1 LSLVKFKAVLFHF
14 VTKAATAQGEADSLL
29 TLRGRLMA
37 LRQLPPLFRL
47 IWSTSRRMTLAS
59 LFTRLLSALIP
70 PAILYVGKLIIDEVV
85 RLTTLEN
92 FGDRGFLWKLIAI
105 EFGLVLLSE
114 LLGRVTVLLDG
125 LLGDALSNATSVRMI
140 EHAGQL
146 DLGQF
151 ENPTFYDKLDRA
163 RNRTPDRVRLMSQ
176 ALTQTQTF
184 VSSVFLS
191 IGLSAYSLWFVL
203 ILLLFFLPAFIAESQ
218 LSVLT
223 YSLTLRWTPERR
235 ELDYLR
241 WTSASLETAREVK
254 IFGLANFLKERFRA
268 LSDRFFSVNRDL
280 VVRRT
285 TWSAL
290 FSLVGVSG
298 LYLAIVVVL
307 LKTVR
312 GELSVGDLSFLVGSF
327 ARLRESMQS
336 LLLGIASMVEGALYT
351 KDLFDFFSL
360 QPQVRA
366 PHSPRPFPRPIK
378 HGFSFEN
385 VSFRYPD
392 TRRMALCHVSF
403 TLHAGETLALV
414 GANGSGKS
422 TLVKLLSRFYDPDEG
437 RIVLDG
443 YDLRD
448 YDPVELHREIG
459 IVFQDFVRYQMTA
472 AENIAVGRIEA
483 LNDLARIKRASRH
496 SLANIVIEKLPFQYH
511 QLIGRRFGGGVDL
524 SGGEW
529 QKIALARAYM
539 RDAQLILLDEPTA
552 ALDPETEYEILRQFA
567 DLVRGRTAVLISH
580 RLSAARMA
588 DRIMLLENGRC
599 LEIGSHQELL
609 NRNGRYARIFAIQ
622 AEGYR

>member
-1 LSLVKFKAVLFHF
+1 
-14 VTKAATAQGEADSLL
+14 
-29 TLRGRLMA
+29 
-37 LRQLPPLFRL
+37 
-47 IWSTSRRMTLAS
+47 MTLANLLTRS
-59 LFTRLLSALIP
+59 LSTLVP
-70 PAILYVGKLIIDEVV
+70 PALLYVGKLIIDEVV
-85 RLTTLEN
+85 RLTKLEN
-92 FGDRGFLWKLIAI
+92 FRDYGLLWKLVAI
-105 EFGLVLLSE
+105 EFGLALLSE
-114 LLGRVTVLLDG
+114 LLSRATVLLDG
-125 LLGDALSNATSVRMI
+125 LMGDAFSNKTSVRMI

-146 DLGQF
+146 DLEQF

-176 ALTQTQTF
+176 ALTQTQTL
-184 VSSVFLS
+184 VSCVFLS

-203 ILLLFFLPAFIAESQ
+203 ILLLFFLPAFIAEAH

-223 YSLTLRWTPERR
+223 YSFTLRWTPERR

-241 WTSASLETAREVK
+241 WMSASLETAREVK

-298 LYLAIVVVL
+298 LYLTFVVAL

-327 ARLRESMQS
+327 TRIRESMQS
-336 LLLGIASMVEGALYT
+336 LLLGTASMVEGALYT

-360 QPQVRA
+360 RPRVRA
-366 PHSPRPFPRPIK
+366 PHSPRPFPQPIK
-378 HGFSFEN
+378 HGFIFEN
-385 VSFRYPD
+385 VSFRYPGAQH
-392 TRRMALCHVSF
+392 MAISNVSF

-414 GANGSGKS
+414 GPNGAGKS

-448 YDPVELHREIG
+448 YDPVDLHHEIG

-472 AENIAVGRIEA
+472 AENVAVGRIEA
-483 LNDLARIKRASRH
+483 LDDLARIKRASKD
-496 SLANIVIEKLPFQYH
+496 SLANTVIEKLPFRYH
-511 QLIGRRFGGGVDL
+511 QIIGRRFGGGVDL

-552 ALDPETEYEILRQFA
+552 ALDAEAEHEILRIFA

-580 RLSAARMA
+580 RLSTARMA
-588 DRIMLLENGRC
+588 DRIMVLENGRC

-609 NRNGRYARIFAIQ
+609 NHNGRYARMFAIQ
-622 AEGYR
+622 AEGYQ